1 MKVFIVLSVVAGL
14 SWGAPE
20 RHSLQKRDLT
30 PTFRA
35 ALAYLAEQV
44 NLDGCG
50 EQFKAY
56 INTNVEGDREAAAEA
71 AAEVYKSG
79 YAAGQTL
86 SPACQAAE
94 AVWREKYAAGED
106 PLLPSALA
114 FIDAY
119 PVQSACGVSAGDYI
133 RALTAGKTAKQ
144 AALAAFKSFAAEI
157 VAEAEGE
164 QPTVDAVCVKASQ
177 AYIESSGIPDGPNK
191 AAMLEYISQ
200 ALESGEGFDPVCLEA
215 AKTYIEVYSRSG
227 SDSEANDAAAVTF
240 LNKVSQSDNFD
251 ENSACGR
258 AANVFVSS
266 YNDK

>member
-1 MKVFIVLSVVAGL
+1 MKAFLVLSILAGVSL
-14 SWGAPE
+14 GAPG
-20 RHSLQKRDLT
+20 HSLQKRDLT

-56 INTNVEGDREAAAEA
+56 INNHVEGDREKAEEA
-71 AAEVYKSG
+71 AAEVYQNG

-114 FIDAY
+114 FINAY
-119 PVQSACGVSAGDYI
+119 PIKSACSVSAGDYI
-133 RALTAGKTAKQ
+133 RAVTAGKTAEQ
-144 AALAAFKSFAAEI
+144 AALAAFKSFAAEV
-157 VAEAEGE
+157 VAEAEGD
-164 QPTVDAVCVKASQ
+164 QPTVDAVCVRASQ

-200 ALESGEGFDPVCLEA
+200 ALESGEGFDPVCLA
-215 AKTYIEVYSRSG
+215 AAESYIEVFGRGG
-227 SDSEANDAAAVTF
+227 SQDEANDAAAVTF
-240 LNKVSQSDNFD
+240 LNKATAS
-251 ENSACGR
+251 ENYEEDSACGR
-258 AANVFVSS
+258 AASVFVAS
-266 YNDK
+266 YGGN